1 LKKAFEWSEECEEAF
16 EQLKRYLSS
25 TLLLSQTIP
34 EEPLYLYLAISPT
47 AVSAALIREEANVQ
61 KPVYFINRALRGA
74 EQRYM

>member
-34 EEPLYLYLAISPT
+34 EEPLPLFGISPT